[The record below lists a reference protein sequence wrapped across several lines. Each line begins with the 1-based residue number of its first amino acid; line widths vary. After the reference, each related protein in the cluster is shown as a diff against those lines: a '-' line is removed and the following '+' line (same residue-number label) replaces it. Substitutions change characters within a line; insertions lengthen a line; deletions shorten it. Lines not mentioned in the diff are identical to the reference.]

1 MRVCSENM
9 LKINQIEEHF
19 IYNNLAQNF
28 GNSVKVFMIHT
39 LIHRKS
45 LAVGLLELRE
55 GKFNKSS
62 LRLEGSTNFGV
73 LLLLDPLFGVLGVAL
88 TLELIKFLVL
98 RIEGVGVPFED
109 LEVLGDGV

>member
-1 MRVCSENM
+1 MDDSFKYYSCFFV
-9 LKINQIEEHF
+9 F
-19 IYNNLAQNF
+19 ILIYLIIYRNF
-28 GNSVKVFMIHT
+28 FYI
-39 LIHRKS
+39 IHRKS

-73 LLLLDPLFGVLGVAL
+73 LLLLDPPFGVLGVAL
-88 TLELIKFLVL
+88 TLELIKFLVF